1 MKNKFIHIFR
11 FLFWAYAML
20 GYIFVMSLVPLILLE
35 LLLNPVVNLRIID
48 NVLAFADAILS
59 NGVIGVLAI
68 VLYGGQFFLSY
79 YLYRRLSKFI

>member
-1 MKNKFIHIFR
+1 
-11 FLFWAYAML
+11 ML

-79 YLYRRLSKFI
+79 YLYRRLNKFI

>member
-1 MKNKFIHIFR
+1 MKNIFIHIFR

-79 YLYRRLSKFI
+79 YLYRRLNKFI

>member
-1 MKNKFIHIFR
+1 MKNIFIHIFR

-48 NVLAFADAILS
+48 NMLAFADAILS

-79 YLYRRLSKFI
+79 YLYRRLNKFI

>member
-1 MKNKFIHIFR
+1 MKNIFIHIFR

-35 LLLNPVVNLRIID
+35 LLLNPLVNLRIID

-79 YLYRRLSKFI
+79 YLYRRLNKFI